1 MVHCNAVQRDLFRPR
16 NGVAACAQWCWWDY
30 RVAHSAKTTQPY
42 CSFHR
47 CVWGWLGLCRM
58 VQWARNHNPSGGLY
72 RVEEES

>member
-16 NGVAACAQWCWWDY
+16 NGVSCMCTVVLVELP
-30 RVAHSAKTTQPY
+30 VAHSAKTTQPH
-42 CSFHR
+42 CSFHW